1 MLGKFEFYLF
11 FHGLIMIWEKIL
23 TKIVQNDLLVAVVK
37 V

>member
-11 FHGLIMIWEKIL
+11 FYGLIMIGEKIL
-23 TKIVQNDLLVAVVK
+23 TKIVQNDLLAAVVK